1 MGNLTQK
8 HIEDV
13 SMCALFLM
21 DAAKKIDREFQCHHS
36 SAHTEWDAERDISK
50 LLEHLLD
57 KTVVAHSPERNT
69 PSFTDPTDTR
79 YKKLCNTSWVQ
90 EILSKTGREDCDLDV
105 EEDDMV
111 DEDTDEIDLDYE
123 IADVTWPY
131 TEPRPPE
138 YQQYERT
145 YYSIINE
152 QLL

>member
-1 MGNLTQK
+1 MQLFRVVKQALKSSMGNLIQK

-21 DAAKKIDREFQCHHS
+21 DAAKKTDREFQCHHS
-36 SAHTEWDAERDISK
+36 SAHTERDAERDISK
-50 LLEHLLD
+50 LVEHLLD
-57 KTVVAHSPERNT
+57 KTVVVHSPKRNT
-69 PSFTDPTDTR
+69 PAFTDPTDTG

-123 IADVTWPY
+123 IADVT
-131 TEPRPPE
+131 
-138 YQQYERT
+138 
-145 YYSIINE
+145 
-152 QLL
+152 